1 MPKPCFSFVAVLLTM
16 FSDLSYKGIALII
29 TVLQIVRIPNL
40 KVILQPSRNYTLIKF
55 KRYNHLNIHD
65 FSNGYVMQLPLF

>member
-1 MPKPCFSFVAVLLTM
+1 MRKPCFSFVADLLTM
-16 FSDLSYKGIALII
+16 FSDLSYQGIALII

-55 KRYNHLNIHD
+55 KRYKH
-65 FSNGYVMQLPLF
+65 P